1 MSPAIPVDARFEG
14 EISRYNRWREDL
26 TRSVTAYHDWLEA
39 NGQLDV
45 QQSIRFYDLLENLNK
60 GRLMLAFLAEF
71 SRGKS
76 ELINALFFSSF
87 KERLLPSDVGRTTM
101 CPTEIFHDP
110 GEEPYLKLL
119 SVETRYRDESIS
131 QLKNNPV
138 EWSKIRLNTGS
149 ADDMRKTLSALADT
163 KRVYA
168 LEARMLGLAPM
179 LNENGEMPGEEE
191 LVEVPAWRYAMINY
205 PHPLLSNGLS
215 ILDTPGLNALGM
227 EPELTVSTVPNA
239 HAILFLLS
247 IDTGVTKSDLEI
259 WDRYVKPGLPQKI
272 AVLNKIDLMWD
283 ELKTPEEIQRAVQRM
298 VETTAKAL
306 TLDASRIF
314 PLSAQKALL
323 GKIRGDAGLVRKS
336 GIEALEA
343 YLAQEIVPMRRQILC
358 KAVMNEIGAMMV
370 SSRAS
375 VATRQRANE
384 VSMAELQGL
393 VGKSREVVT
402 KLWQKITAEKG
413 AYNAALAE
421 YKVNLAKFSAKR
433 SALMDMLNP
442 AKLDAMLA
450 QSAKAL
456 DDSWTTV
463 GLQRGMR
470 ELAKLMNAD
479 FERVFGASE
488 DIKKLMQG
496 VYNTFVQKFGFQ
508 KMTIPSLDLE
518 LHATK
523 LKLLVAETDA
533 FSRDPINV
541 ANYKSFFVKK
551 FYASLVAQART
562 LFGDARSQSERWV
575 QAVTL
580 PLETQ
585 IKDHKQL
592 LQSRLDNLSKIN
604 EKSSGINE
612 RLAELKAAAGT
623 LKQQHDMIE
632 GLLARVTREGAIAEP
647 AAPERAAPAEPMI
660 MPPEL
665 METTKLSV
673 FEAPLTITRRAAR
686 AQEVFR
692 EVAHVKEEAPKTA
705 APKRV
710 VAPAAAPMISN
721 DMLAALSRR
730 PVDTTVNERAPAPA
744 ATSDDTVNQRAP
756 AATSDDTVNQ
766 RAPAA
771 TSNDTVNQRAPSG
784 STEVT
789 HNQRPSAGSARDTL
803 NQRPPA
809 GSARDTLT
817 QHPAT
822 GSPEDTVKLRVPVD
836 SARDTLT
843 QRPETG
849 SPEDTMKLQVPAG
862 DADAAP
868 AERAASPVSDGEK
881 TQRLPKFDP
890 RLYNPDGSR
899 KSDGK
904 MPEGAETTQQLDLTR
919 TQRLEVSI
927 ERLQQAKRLLQG
939 SPQKS

>member
-1 MSPAIPVDARFEG
+1 MTPATPVDARFEG
-14 EISRYNRWREDL
+14 EIARYNRWREDL
-26 TRSVTAYHDWLEA
+26 TRSVTAYHDWLES

-110 GEEPYLKLL
+110 SEEPYLKLL
-119 SVETRYRDESIS
+119 SVETRYRDESIT

-138 EWSKIRLNTGS
+138 EWSKVRLNTGS
-149 ADDMRKTLSALADT
+149 AAEMKKALAALADT
-163 KRVYA
+163 KKVYA

-179 LNENGEMPGEEE
+179 VNENGELPGEEE

-227 EPELTVSTVPNA
+227 EPELTVSTLPGA

-283 ELKTPEEIQRAVQRM
+283 ELKTPQEIDRAVQRM
-298 VETTAKAL
+298 VETTARAL
-306 TLDASRIF
+306 TLDAARIF

-323 GKIRGDAGLVRKS
+323 GKIREDAGLVRKS
-336 GIEALEA
+336 GIEALEK

-370 SSRAS
+370 SSRTA
-375 VATRQRANE
+375 VANKQQANLAA
-384 VSMAELQGL
+384 MAELQGL

-402 KLWQKITAEKG
+402 KLWQKITAEKA

-421 YKVNLAKFSAKR
+421 YKVNHSNFSAKR
-433 SALMDMLNP
+433 AALMDMLNP
-442 AKLDAMLA
+442 AKMDMMLA
-450 QSAKAL
+450 QSAQAME
-456 DDSWTTV
+456 DSWTTV
-463 GLQRGMR
+463 GLQRAMR
-470 ELAKLMNAD
+470 ELSRLMSAD
-479 FERVFGASE
+479 FERVFAASE

-496 VYNTFVQKFGFQ
+496 VYNTFVEKFGFQ
-508 KMTIPSLDLE
+508 RMTLPSLDLE

-523 LKLLVAETDA
+523 LKLLVAETDE

-541 ANYKSFFVKK
+541 ANYKSFFVRK
-551 FYASLVAQART
+551 FHASLVAQARS
-562 LFGDARSQSERWV
+562 LFNDARAQSERWV

-580 PLETQ
+580 PLEIQ
-585 IKDHKQL
+585 MKDHKQQ

-604 EKSSGINE
+604 EKSTGINE
-612 RLAELKAAAGT
+612 QLAELKAVG
-623 LKQQHDMIE
+623 E
-632 GLLARVTREGAIAEP
+632 GLGKQREMIDGLLQRVSREEAV
-647 AAPERAAPAEPMI
+647 AAAAPAPGPAEATAPM

-692 EVAHVKEEAPKTA
+692 EVAHVKEEAPRPVAPKPA
-705 APKRV
+705 APAR
-710 VAPAAAPMISN
+710 PAAAPMISD
-721 DMLAALSRR
+721 DMLAALARR
-730 PVDTTVNERAPAPA
+730 DADTTLNERAA
-744 ATSDDTVNQRAP
+744 AADTTINQRGA
-756 AATSDDTVNQ
+756 
-766 RAPAA
+766 
-771 TSNDTVNQRAPSG
+771 
-784 STEVT
+784 
-789 HNQRPSAGSARDTL
+789 
-803 NQRPPA
+803 
-809 GSARDTLT
+809 
-817 QHPAT
+817 
-822 GSPEDTVKLRVPVD
+822 
-836 SARDTLT
+836 
-843 QRPETG
+843 
-849 SPEDTMKLQVPAG
+849 
-862 DADAAP
+862 
-868 AERAASPVSDGEK
+868 DGEK
-881 TQRLPKFDP
+881 TQRLPAFDP

-899 KSDGK
+899 KSAEPGAQPPGADRTQK
-904 MPEGAETTQQLDLTR
+904 MNPGDTQKLDFTSTQKPDPGQTQKLAPEATQKLDL
-919 TQRLEVSI
+919 SI
-927 ERLQQAKRLLQG
+927 EKLKEARRLLQAT
-939 SPQKS
+939 QKT

>member
-1 MSPAIPVDARFEG
+1 MTPATPVDARFEG
-14 EISRYNRWREDL
+14 EIARYNRWREDL
-26 TRSVTAYHDWLEA
+26 TRSVTAYHDWLES

-110 GEEPYLKLL
+110 SEEPYLKLL
-119 SVETRYRDESIS
+119 SVETRYRDESIT

-138 EWSKIRLNTGS
+138 EWSKVRLNTGS
-149 ADDMRKTLSALADT
+149 AAEMKKALAALADT
-163 KRVYA
+163 KKVYA

-179 LNENGEMPGEEE
+179 VNENGELPGEEE

-227 EPELTVSTVPNA
+227 EPELTVSTLPGA

-283 ELKTPEEIQRAVQRM
+283 ELKTPQEIDRAVQRM

-306 TLDASRIF
+306 TLDAARIF

-323 GKIRGDAGLVRKS
+323 GKIREDAGLVRKS
-336 GIEALEA
+336 GIEALEK

-370 SSRAS
+370 SSRTA
-375 VATRQRANE
+375 VANKQQANQAA
-384 VSMAELQGL
+384 MAELQGL

-402 KLWQKITAEKG
+402 KLWQKITAEKA

-421 YKVNLAKFSAKR
+421 YKVNHANFSAKR
-433 SALMDMLNP
+433 AALMDMLNS
-442 AKLDAMLA
+442 AKMDAMLA
-450 QSAKAL
+450 QSAQAME
-456 DDSWTTV
+456 DSWTTV
-463 GLQRGMR
+463 GLQRAMR
-470 ELAKLMNAD
+470 ELSRLMSAD
-479 FERVFGASE
+479 FERVFAASE

-496 VYNTFVQKFGFQ
+496 VYNTFVEKFGFQ
-508 KMTIPSLDLE
+508 KMTLPSLDLE

-523 LKLLVAETDA
+523 LKLLVAETEE

-551 FYASLVAQART
+551 FYSSLVAQART
-562 LFGDARSQSERWV
+562 LFGDARAQSERWV

-580 PLETQ
+580 PLEIQ
-585 IKDHKQL
+585 MKDHKQQ

-604 EKSSGINE
+604 EKSTGINE
-612 RLAELKAAAGT
+612 QLAELKAVG
-623 LKQQHDMIE
+623 E
-632 GLLARVTREGAIAEP
+632 GLRKQREMIDGLLQRVSREEAV
-647 AAPERAAPAEPMI
+647 AAAAPALGPAETTAPM

-692 EVAHVKEEAPKTA
+692 EVAHVKEEAPKPVAPKPA
-705 APKRV
+705 APPK
-710 VAPAAAPMISN
+710 PAAAPMISD
-721 DMLAALSRR
+721 DMLAALARR
-730 PVDTTVNERAPAPA
+730 DADSTLNERAA
-744 ATSDDTVNQRAP
+744 AADTTINQRG
-756 AATSDDTVNQ
+756 T
-766 RAPAA
+766 
-771 TSNDTVNQRAPSG
+771 
-784 STEVT
+784 
-789 HNQRPSAGSARDTL
+789 
-803 NQRPPA
+803 
-809 GSARDTLT
+809 
-817 QHPAT
+817 
-822 GSPEDTVKLRVPVD
+822 
-836 SARDTLT
+836 
-843 QRPETG
+843 
-849 SPEDTMKLQVPAG
+849 
-862 DADAAP
+862 
-868 AERAASPVSDGEK
+868 DGEK
-881 TQRLPKFDP
+881 TQRLPAFDP

-899 KSDGK
+899 KSAEPGAQPPGADRTQK
-904 MPEGAETTQQLDLTR
+904 MNPGDTQKLDFTSTQKLDPGQTQKLAPETTQKLDL
-919 TQRLEVSI
+919 SI
-927 ERLQQAKRLLQG
+927 EKLKEARRLLQAT
-939 SPQKS
+939 QKT

>member
-1 MSPAIPVDARFEG
+1 VTPATPVDARFEG
-14 EISRYNRWREDL
+14 EIARYNRWREDL
-26 TRSVTAYHDWLEA
+26 TRSVTAYHDWLES

-110 GEEPYLKLL
+110 SEEPYLKLL
-119 SVETRYRDESIS
+119 SVETRYRDESIT

-138 EWSKIRLNTGS
+138 EWSKVRLNTGS
-149 ADDMRKTLSALADT
+149 AAEMKKALAALADT
-163 KRVYA
+163 KKVYA

-179 LNENGEMPGEEE
+179 VNENGELPGEEE

-227 EPELTVSTVPNA
+227 EPELTVSTLPGA

-283 ELKTPEEIQRAVQRM
+283 ELKTPQEIDRAVQRM

-306 TLDASRIF
+306 TLDAARIF

-323 GKIRGDAGLVRKS
+323 GKIREDAGLVRKS
-336 GIEALEA
+336 GIEALEK

-370 SSRAS
+370 SSRTA
-375 VATRQRANE
+375 VANKQQANQAA
-384 VSMAELQGL
+384 MAELQGL

-402 KLWQKITAEKG
+402 KLWQKIATEKA

-421 YKVNLAKFSAKR
+421 YKVNHANFSAKR
-433 SALMDMLNP
+433 AALMDMLNS
-442 AKLDAMLA
+442 AKMDAMLA
-450 QSAKAL
+450 QSAQAME
-456 DDSWTTV
+456 DSWTTV
-463 GLQRGMR
+463 GLQRAMR
-470 ELAKLMNAD
+470 ELSRLMSAD
-479 FERVFGASE
+479 FERVFAASE

-496 VYNTFVQKFGFQ
+496 VYNTFVEKFGFQ
-508 KMTIPSLDLE
+508 RMTLPSLDLE

-523 LKLLVAETDA
+523 LKLLVAETEE

-551 FYASLVAQART
+551 FHASLVAQART
-562 LFGDARSQSERWV
+562 LFSDARAQSERWV

-580 PLETQ
+580 PLEIQ
-585 IKDHKQL
+585 MKDHKQQ

-604 EKSSGINE
+604 EKSTGINE
-612 RLAELKAAAGT
+612 QLAELKAVG
-623 LKQQHDMIE
+623 E
-632 GLLARVTREGAIAEP
+632 GLRKQREMIDGLLQRVSREEAV
-647 AAPERAAPAEPMI
+647 AAAAPAPGPAEATAPM

-692 EVAHVKEEAPKTA
+692 EVAHVKEEAPKPVAPKPA
-705 APKRV
+705 APAK
-710 VAPAAAPMISN
+710 PAAAPMISD
-721 DMLAALSRR
+721 DMLAALARR
-730 PVDTTVNERAPAPA
+730 DADSTLNERAA
-744 ATSDDTVNQRAP
+744 AADTTINQR
-756 AATSDDTVNQ
+756 
-766 RAPAA
+766 
-771 TSNDTVNQRAPSG
+771 G
-784 STEVT
+784 
-789 HNQRPSAGSARDTL
+789 
-803 NQRPPA
+803 
-809 GSARDTLT
+809 
-817 QHPAT
+817 
-822 GSPEDTVKLRVPVD
+822 
-836 SARDTLT
+836 
-843 QRPETG
+843 
-849 SPEDTMKLQVPAG
+849 
-862 DADAAP
+862 
-868 AERAASPVSDGEK
+868 SDGEK
-881 TQRLPKFDP
+881 TQRLPAFDP

-899 KSDGK
+899 KSAEPGAQPPGADRTQK
-904 MPEGAETTQQLDLTR
+904 MNPGDTQKLDFTSTQKLDPGQTQKLAPEATQKLDL
-919 TQRLEVSI
+919 SI
-927 ERLQQAKRLLQG
+927 EKLKEARRLLQAT
-939 SPQKS
+939 QKT